1 MLRRNMTNSAFK
13 QQGFTLIELVVVIV
27 LLGVL
32 AAFALP
38 KFSDLSNEAYIAQAK
53 GIAGSFQAGV
63 KIVQSVHFSQGLTGR
78 RVQNLSGY
86 DDGTVDVNEQG
97 FPIGTD
103 KGNGNSNIG
112 RGNNGCAAVWVAVL
126 SDGAPSVANGNNNQ
140 DYRSFRHDSN
150 RSCSYALRSNDDT
163 AGRTQ
168 SQIVIRYNS
177 STGLVDVCGQ
187 SSQLPNC

>member
-1 MLRRNMTNSAFK
+1 MTNLGFEHK
-13 QQGFTLIELVVVIV
+13 GFTLIELVVVIV

-38 KFSDLSNEAYIAQAK
+38 KFSDLSNDAYLAQAR
-53 GIAGSFQAGV
+53 GIAGSVQAGI
-63 KIVQSVHFSQGLTGR
+63 KIVQSVHFSQGLTGQ

-97 FPIGTD
+97 FPIGTN
-103 KGNGNSNIG
+103 KGNANSNIG
-112 RGNNGCAAVWVAVL
+112 RGNNGCVAVWSAVL
-126 SDGAPSVANGNNNQ
+126 STDAPSVANGNNNQ
-140 DYRSFRHDSN
+140 DYRSFRHGNN
-150 RSCSYALRSNDDT
+150 RSCSYALRSNGDT